1 MRNIILEGFDGGGKT
16 TLAQLISSRFKL
28 FYQPSEGKEKFP
40 GECSDRSLNYFDR
53 TGYVFDRHPI
63 ISNDIYI
70 PVSGAMPIK
79 SMVMKQWN
87 DYFRHCHLIIYC
99 AGGSFDEQ
107 TLGEFDTPEYQAL
120 LKENESIIKKRY
132 ENWAPREAD
141 VIYRKTNDHRKLFS
155 LIGGFLCSE
164 Y

>member
-1 MRNIILEGFDGGGKT
+1 MRNIVLEGFDGGGKT

-40 GECSDRSLNYFDR
+40 GECSDRSMVYMAR

-70 PVSGAMPIK
+70 PVSGARPIHK
-79 SMVMKQWN
+79 EVMDHWRSVRNQ
-87 DYFRHCHLIIYC
+87 HLIIYC
-99 AGGSFDEQ
+99 AGGSFEEQ
-107 TLGEFDTPEYQAL
+107 TIGQFDTPEYQAL
-120 LKENESIIKKRY
+120 LKENEKIIKKRY
-132 ENWAPREAD
+132 EAWAPLEAD
-141 VIYRKTNDHRKLFS
+141 VIYRKTNDHNKLFS

>member
-16 TLAQLISSRFKL
+16 TLAHLISSRFKL

-40 GECSDRSLNYFDR
+40 GECSDRSLLYMHR

-70 PVSGAMPIK
+70 PVSGARPIHHD
-79 SMVMKQWN
+79 VMERWWALRP
-87 DYFRHCHLIIYC
+87 YHLIIYC

-107 TLGEFDTPEYQAL
+107 VPGQFDTPEYQAL
-120 LKENESIIKKRY
+120 LKENESIIKRRY
-132 ENWAPREAD
+132 EAWAPTEAD
-141 VIYRKTNDHRKLFS
+141 VIYRKTNNHNKLFS